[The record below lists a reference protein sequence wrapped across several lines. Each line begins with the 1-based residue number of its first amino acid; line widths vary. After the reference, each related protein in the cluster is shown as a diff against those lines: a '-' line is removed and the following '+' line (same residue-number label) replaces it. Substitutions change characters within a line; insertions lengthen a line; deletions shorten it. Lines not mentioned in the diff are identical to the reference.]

1 MKERPTNPS
10 FCIMM
15 SLRVFSTGCHCKYRV
30 NPSGGSIVPNSY
42 TRGRT
47 HVYSDCQ
54 AFFSFFFSLCISAL
68 ENHLLTKG
76 CSHFLVASYTLSLL
90 QVYFEPAT
98 LLNRAATTPGTSCPT
113 LFDKCVGSLTSHGI
127 LELKEL

>member
-1 MKERPTNPS
+1 MTLVCARSMLLYQKISCSSS
-10 FCIMM
+10 F
-15 SLRVFSTGCHCKYRV
+15 S
-30 NPSGGSIVPNSY
+30 SY
-42 TRGRT
+42 NLNLLWKQ
-47 HVYSDCQ
+47 C
-54 AFFSFFFSLCISAL
+54 FFFRCIVLLSTLNCRNTSLVIYFTLYVSA
-68 ENHLLTKG
+68 HLLAKG

-113 LFDKCVGSLTSHGI
+113 LFEKCVGSLTSHGI

>member
-1 MKERPTNPS
+1 MQYYSKATDTVCSIKQKREELLYIRTIFN
-10 FCIMM
+10 FQAECVL
-15 SLRVFSTGCHCKYRV
+15 SLSL
-30 NPSGGSIVPNSY
+30 
-42 TRGRT
+42 
-47 HVYSDCQ
+47 
-54 AFFSFFFSLCISAL
+54 SLCVSAL
-68 ENHLLTKG
+68 ENHLLTKS

-113 LFDKCVGSLTSHGI
+113 LFDKCVGSLTSRRI

>member
-1 MKERPTNPS
+1 MKMVTEHWVKS
-10 FCIMM
+10 
-15 SLRVFSTGCHCKYRV
+15 
-30 NPSGGSIVPNSY
+30 SIQVMVKKDKLKKNKNNNSKQKKDQ
-42 TRGRT
+42 R
-47 HVYSDCQ
+47 DKWL
-54 AFFSFFFSLCISAL
+54 FPLCVSAL

-90 QVYFEPAT
+90 QVYFEPAI